1 MGFVTCTRY
10 LRQGMVLGLAVTA
23 MLAGGMASA
32 QNLFAPVRKV
42 NDRVITQYDIAQRV
56 LFMEALNA
64 GSADMER
71 EALERLTEEAV
82 QTDFAQRLSLRVT
95 TDEVQEGLTEFAGRV
110 ELTADAFLTALAETG
125 VDAETVRNFV
135 RAGLLWRKIVD
146 ARFPLLVDSRPNDA
160 ARAADINAIRGT
172 QRVLMSEIF
181 LPMDPQFADAVAQ
194 IMQMI
199 EAVQSIEEFSALARE
214 FSIAGTRDAG
224 GRLDWLP
231 AENLPPQIAGKMTA
245 AQPGEVVGPLEL
257 SGAIAYFQLRAL
269 ESVRLIPTEQTKLTY
284 ARLLLPG
291 GRSDANLA
299 QVAQMRASVR
309 VCADLGPFARGLSD
323 GALTERTEFLRAIPQ
338 SDSVEL
344 ARLDRGE
351 VSANTVEGGNL
362 VVLMLC
368 ARELD
373 RPEGPNAA
381 QFLSLVYDQRLSDL
395 SNVKLRELVAD
406 ADIRDY

>member
-1 MGFVTCTRY
+1 M
-10 LRQGMVLGLAVTA
+10 AA
-23 MLAGGMASA
+23 MLLGGMANA

-42 NDRVITQYDIAQRV
+42 NDRIITQYDISQRV

-64 GSADMER
+64 GAADMER

-82 QTDFAQRLSLRVT
+82 QMDFAQRLSLRVT
-95 TDEVQEGLTEFAGRV
+95 VDEVQEGLDEFAARA
-110 ELTADAFLTALAETG
+110 ELSAQDLLAALAETG

-135 RAGLLWRKIVD
+135 RAGLVWRKVVE
-146 ARFPLLVDSRPNDA
+146 ARFPMLIDA
-160 ARAADINAIRGT
+160 RGSDGVRAADINAIRGT

-199 EAVQSIEEFSALARE
+199 EAARSVEEFSALARE

-231 AENLPPQIAGKMTA
+231 AENLPPQIASKMTTA
-245 AQPGEVVGPLEL
+245 RPGQIVGPLEL
-257 SGAIAYFQLRAL
+257 SGAIAYFQLRAT
-269 ESVRLIPTEQTKLTY
+269 ESVRLVPNDQIKLTY

-291 GRSDANLA
+291 GRSDANMARLA
-299 QVAQMRASVR
+299 EIRATAR
-309 VCADLGPFARGLSD
+309 VCADLGPFARDLGETALS
-323 GALTERTEFLRAIPQ
+323 ERTEFLRAIPQ

-351 VSANTVEGGNL
+351 ISANTMEGGNL

-373 RPEGPNAA
+373 RPEGPDAA
-381 QFLSLVYDQRLSDL
+381 QLVSLVYDQRLADL

-406 ADIRDY
+406 ADIRDF